1 MRTDEGQR
9 QHLGGSG
16 CVGLRES
23 RSCGSL
29 GGLLRCGWPEIEEPR
44 CNFAGALKGRALRG
58 WGLGA
63 RPVLQAG
70 NAPMGERFPPVAKKF
85 GFRGC
90 AEAKVIAT
98 FLLVS

>member
-1 MRTDEGQR
+1 
-9 QHLGGSG
+9 
-16 CVGLRES
+16 VGLRES

-70 NAPMGERFPPVAKKF
+70 NAPMGERFPQSQKNLAFAGVRKPK
-85 GFRGC
+85 
-90 AEAKVIAT
+90 
-98 FLLVS
+98 